1 MIIIVRRGKILRW
14 RKMSMRKIKRTVN
27 KKDEVRVSQ
36 KRPIFLGLLALVIL
50 LTIVFIF
57 IENREGKTVIRNA
70 TDTKLEYVKA
80 YFVDAQGPLHEGY
93 LAQNLEPGKSWT
105 LITGKNKLLGT
116 EANLEVLF
124 KFEGS
129 EEVFVDAGYFNDSF
143 DGNITIDFNTTD
155 EKDIIK
161 LHVKA
166 SNGLLSSRLIDCDDE
181 FMIDLV
187 EGEEIE

>member
-27 KKDEVRVSQ
+27 KKDDVRVSQ

-93 LAQNLEPGKSWT
+93 LAQNLEPGKSWA
-105 LITGKNKLLGT
+105 LITGENKLLGT

>member
-1 MIIIVRRGKILRW
+1 
-14 RKMSMRKIKRTVN
+14 MRKIKRTVN
-27 KKDEVRVSQ
+27 KKDDVRVSQ

-93 LAQNLEPGKSWT
+93 LAQNLEPGKSWA
-105 LITGKNKLLGT
+105 LITGENKLLGT